1 MRSALVLAVPL
12 CALSFG
18 LGGCSADPGPVDMIA
33 EGDSHFML
41 YCAPS
46 ACRKKATARCQSQG
60 FSRYDLVEELP
71 GDERGDGSGVVIQCK
86 K

>member
-1 MRSALVLAVPL
+1 VKYTVVVAILL
-12 CALSFG
+12 CTLSFG
-18 LGGCSADPGPVDMIA
+18 LGGCATEPEHVDMIA
-33 EGDSHFML
+33 EGDSSFMV

-60 FSRYDLVEELP
+60 FSRYDVVEEIA
-71 GDERGDGSGVVIQCK
+71 GDERGDASGVVIQCK